1 MVKSGQKLIEVSL
14 TSKDYIRT
22 LFNFLIYRKSPFG
35 MKRFSIK
42 LVLVEA
48 RMSRRDS
55 DNIHKTKVNSVLGS
69 VSKFRNQKCSM
80 MTRRHR
86 NKFCFCVGFVR
97 KSVAVHDKVF
107 NLIAR
112 QQPT

>member
-1 MVKSGQKLIEVSL
+1 MPL

-48 RMSRRDS
+48 GMSRWDS
-55 DNIHKTKVNSVLGS
+55 DNIHKGKVNSVLKSLGS
-69 VSKFRNQKCSM
+69 
-80 MTRRHR
+80 
-86 NKFCFCVGFVR
+86 
-97 KSVAVHDKVF
+97 
-107 NLIAR
+107 
-112 QQPT
+112 